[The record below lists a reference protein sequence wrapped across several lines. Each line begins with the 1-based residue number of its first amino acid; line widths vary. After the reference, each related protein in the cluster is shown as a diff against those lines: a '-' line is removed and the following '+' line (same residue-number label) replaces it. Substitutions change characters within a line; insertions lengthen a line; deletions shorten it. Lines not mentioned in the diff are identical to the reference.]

1 MAAGRKGGSVSFVY
15 EVQRQGW
22 RLECGDKAVLMYCGR
37 KIDCILVDI
46 SISGVLVSCDD
57 SEIELLN
64 EGDDC
69 GILLSRNSDECL
81 HEIGCIVVRKDAGR
95 VGLQFPGEV

>member
-1 MAAGRKGGSVSFVY
+1 MIVNRKGERVASVY

-22 RLECGDKAVLMYCGR
+22 RLECGDKAVLKFCGR
-37 KIDCILVDI
+37 RIECILLDI

-57 SEIELLN
+57 REITHMC

-69 GILLSRNSDECL
+69 GILLSRNSEECP
-81 HEIGCIVVRKDAGR
+81 HEIHCKVVRKEAGR